1 MNGDLTFQGSFLAL
15 DSRRRGMFRLAVA
28 ASLVFHVLG
37 FLTSP
42 YWQPSPENLPDAITV
57 DLAEIPAQEL
67 PSVPSLPTAPARDP
81 AAAQSP
87 APAAPPP
94 PPPSRE
100 QIRERVA
107 SKGVLRMLSRGRTDS
122 GGADPL
128 SRIRV
133 PGQIRTASRTPPAPE
148 DYRPRGAPPGDLFAR
163 KTPAPGIG
171 RQIETSEQS
180 STALSS
186 QVFRTDSGLE
196 GEIRGSIVDRN
207 RSAGAIASTVRSYQS
222 GIKYV
227 YNRELLANPGLSG
240 KITVAFVILPDGK
253 VQSAEIRSST
263 VAWPA
268 LEEAVLRRMRHWKFP
283 TSEGGPVRVTFPFVF
298 HPEME

>member
-1 MNGDLTFQGSFLAL
+1 MNGDLTFQGTFLAL
-15 DSRRRGMFRLAVA
+15 DSRQRRMFRLAVA
-28 ASLVFHVLG
+28 ASVVFHALG

-42 YWQPSPENLPDAITV
+42 YWQPSPENRSDVITV
-57 DLAEIPAQEL
+57 DLADIPAGEL
-67 PSVPSLPTAPARDP
+67 PSPPSLPAAPARTEAD
-81 AAAQSP
+81 AKTP
-87 APAAPPP
+87 APATPPP
-94 PPPSRE
+94 PPPTRE

-107 SKGVLRMLSRGRTDS
+107 SKGVLRMLSRGRS
-122 GGADPL
+122 GSAGADPL

-133 PGQIRTASRTPPAPE
+133 PGEIRSASRAAPAPE

-163 KTPAPGIG
+163 KAPAPGIG
-171 RQIETSEQS
+171 RQIESSEQS

-196 GEIRGSIVDRN
+196 GEIRGPIVDRN

-240 KITVAFVILPDGK
+240 KITVAFVILPDGR
-253 VQSAEIRSST
+253 VQSAEIRSSS
-263 VAWPA
+263 VNWPA
-268 LEEAVLRRMRHWKFP
+268 LEQAVLRRMRHWKFP
-283 TSEGGPVRVTFPFVF
+283 KSEGGPVRVTFPFVF
-298 HPEME
+298 HPEM